1 MPPITRRRLVAG
13 GAVAA
18 GSVLG
23 LGYAVRDRAE
33 LAVLGSLRGC
43 PGPGDAELPGTEL
56 EYEAL
61 AVEGQRVIEDE
72 QAAGIELLDSSGD
85 AELLSLDGGDRREFV
100 EETDFERESV
110 LAVQVSGSYH
120 SEGVRFVGVER
131 LKDGTLHSYSC
142 VTRPSGHDDAYLYG
156 WLVRVGTASHSGV
169 ARHTHGGGNTDTE
182 VETG

>member
-1 MPPITRRRLVAG
+1 MPSITRRRLVTG

-23 LGYAVRDRAE
+23 LGYAYRERVE

-43 PGPGDAELPGTEL
+43 PGPSDAELPGTEL

-61 AVEGQRVIEDE
+61 AVEGRPVIEDE
-72 QAAGIELLDSSGD
+72 QAAGIALLESPDD
-85 AELLSLDGGDRREFV
+85 AEILSLDEGDRREFV

-110 LAVQVSGSYH
+110 LAVQVIGSYH
-120 SEGVRFVGVER
+120 SEGVHFVGVER
-131 LKDGTLHSYSC
+131 LKDGTLCSYSC

-156 WLVRVGTASHSGV
+156 WLVRVGTASHSGA
-169 ARHTHGGGNTDTE
+169 ARHTHRGNTDTE
-182 VETG
+182 VDTG

>member
-1 MPPITRRRLVAG
+1 MPSITRRRLVAG

-23 LGYAVRDRAE
+23 LGYAVRDRVE

-61 AVEGQRVIEDE
+61 ALEGQPVLEDE
-72 QAAGIELLDSSGD
+72 QAAGIALLESPDD
-85 AELLSLDGGDRREFV
+85 AEALSLDEGDRRAFV
-100 EETDFERESV
+100 EETDFGRSTL
-110 LAVQVSGSYH
+110 LAVQVIGSYH

-131 LKDGTLHSYSC
+131 LKDGTLCSYSC

-156 WLVRVGTASHSGV
+156 WLVRVGTTSHAGA
-169 ARHTHGGGNTDTE
+169 ARHTHRGNTDAD